1 MDTDASLLASAGPD
15 STECSVSFPIVANF
29 FALAA
34 LAANAATIVLI
45 VIGVMGRKRDQSPF
59 EFLRD
64 STLWMAGFVALAAT
78 LGSLYLSEIVHLI
91 PCRFC
96 WFQRIAMYPLALILL
111 VAAYRKEGMI
121 RIYAASLA
129 TIGATIAAY
138 HKIIQVYP
146 SLDSGSCAAT
156 GPSCSAA
163 LILKFNFVSIPYMA
177 LSAFILIL
185 TLLWV
190 DRVNARS
197 THNQEPTTAGDHSRH
212 DRGTT

>member
-1 MDTDASLLASAGPD
+1 M
-15 STECSVSFPIVANF
+15 ANF

-34 LAANAATIVLI
+34 LAANVIAVVLV
-45 VIGVMGRKRDQSPF
+45 VIGLVGRNRDESPF
-59 EFLRD
+59 EFLRGT
-64 STLWMAGFVALAAT
+64 TLWLAGAVALFAT

-96 WFQRIAMYPLALILL
+96 WYQRIAMYPLALILL
-111 VAAYRKEGMI
+111 IAAYRKEGMI
-121 RIYAASLA
+121 RIYAGSIA
-129 TIGATIAAY
+129 TIGAGLAAY
-138 HKIIQVYP
+138 HKLMQVYP

-185 TLLWV
+185 TLLWA

-197 THNQEPTTAGDHSRH
+197 ADKHQTELTGDR
-212 DRGTT
+212 T

>member
-1 MDTDASLLASAGPD
+1 MVTTT
-15 STECSVSFPIVANF
+15 TECSVSFPIMANF

-34 LAANAATIVLI
+34 LAANAATVVLI
-45 VIGVMGRKRDQSPF
+45 VIGISGRKREQSPF
-59 EFLRD
+59 EFLRG
-64 STLWMAGFVALAAT
+64 STLWLAGLVALAAT

-111 VAAYRKEGMI
+111 IAAYRKEGMI

-129 TIGATIAAY
+129 TIGAGIAAY
-138 HKIIQVYP
+138 HKLIQVYP
-146 SLDSGSCAAT
+146 SLDSGSCST
-156 GPSCSAA
+156 SGPSCSSA

-177 LSAFILIL
+177 LSAFILVL

-190 DRVNARS
+190 DRVNALS
-197 THNQEPTTAGDHSRH
+197 ANDH
-212 DRGTT
+212 DPAPADDIT